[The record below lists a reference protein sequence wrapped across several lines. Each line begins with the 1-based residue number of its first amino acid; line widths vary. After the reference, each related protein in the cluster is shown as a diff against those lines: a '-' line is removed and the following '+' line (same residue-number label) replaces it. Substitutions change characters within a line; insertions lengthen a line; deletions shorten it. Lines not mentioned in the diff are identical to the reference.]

1 MCMPQEHVARLAVV
15 YIPPTV
21 RALFVNYGSTRQ
33 LLRLQLFD
41 FYSLISLFYELLYNN
56 NNLKL
61 LRYSRIRITRS

>member
-61 LRYSRIRITRS
+61 LRYSKIRITRS